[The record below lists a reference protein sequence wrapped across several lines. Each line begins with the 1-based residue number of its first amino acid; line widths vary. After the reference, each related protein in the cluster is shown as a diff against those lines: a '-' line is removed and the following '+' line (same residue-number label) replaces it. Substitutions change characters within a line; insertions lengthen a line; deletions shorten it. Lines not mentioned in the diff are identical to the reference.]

1 MTARKLEVRL
11 EQFLEP
17 VGYLSSTNEG
27 GTSYSYSEQY
37 LGDPKKVPISIA
49 LPLKPEQFDDIETRA
64 FFDNLLPE
72 NDQLQQVMEREG
84 LARTDTVGLLSH
96 LGADCPGAIS
106 CIPDGEGPVKV
117 PGNIP
122 NDYDL
127 LRDEDIK
134 DIVRRLADREPL
146 PNAMRDPSPLAGVQR
161 KIALAQFQDGRFGV
175 PKSGLRVPTT
185 HILKVPR
192 RTKGREAL
200 LETAAALLCRAAT
213 LDVVIPTVLNI
224 DGLAAVLVPRFDRQI
239 GSDGTV
245 RRIHQ
250 EDFAQALS
258 LPAGLKYERYGKE
271 EGRRFDVR
279 SIVKLLD
286 LTAEPAA
293 AKHDF
298 LVATIFNLVIGN
310 RDNHAKNHAL
320 LYDKGPVPRLAPLYD
335 LLPTRLDNTL
345 TEDFSFKIGNAE
357 RSNSLTQVDIMS
369 FFSSFGLSK
378 AAAERFI
385 SDTIAPLL
393 GQIDKASESLT
404 AQGLKELDDLI
415 GSEAQR
421 LIEVLRLKVSIRD
434 RDYFAHGAAGG
445 WKLGS

>member
-1 MTARKLEVRL
+1 MTATRLEVRL
-11 EQFLEP
+11 EQFIEP
-17 VGYLSSTNEG
+17 VGYLNSTSEG

-37 LGDPKKVPISIA
+37 LGHPNKVPLSIA

-106 CIPDGEGPVKV
+106 CVPDGEGPVKV
-117 PGNIP
+117 PGVIP
-122 NDYDL
+122 NDYDI
-127 LRDEDIK
+127 LRDEEIK

-146 PNAMRDPSPLAGVQR
+146 PNVMRDPSPLAGVQR
-161 KIALAQFQDGRFGV
+161 KIAFTQFQDGRFGV
-175 PKSGLRVPTT
+175 PKLGLRVPTT

-200 LETAAALLCRAAT
+200 LETAAAMLCRAAA

-224 DGLAAVLVPRFDRQI
+224 DGLAALLVPRFDREI
-239 GSDGTV
+239 GADGTV

-250 EDFAQALS
+250 EDFAQALG
-258 LPAGLKYERYGKE
+258 LPARLKYERYGRDD
-271 EGRRFDVR
+271 RRFDV
-279 SIVKLLD
+279 SNIVKLLD
-286 LTAEPAA
+286 LTAAPAA

-310 RDNHAKNHAL
+310 SDNHAKNHAL
-320 LYDKGPVPRLAPLYD
+320 LYDEGSVPRLAPLYD

-369 FFSSFGLSK
+369 FLSSFGLSK

-393 GQIDKASESLT
+393 GQIDMASESLT
-404 AQGLKELDDLI
+404 AQGLKDFDDLI

-421 LIEVLRLKVSIRD
+421 LIEVLRLKVSIRN
-434 RDYFAHGAAGG
+434 RDYFTRAKSGG